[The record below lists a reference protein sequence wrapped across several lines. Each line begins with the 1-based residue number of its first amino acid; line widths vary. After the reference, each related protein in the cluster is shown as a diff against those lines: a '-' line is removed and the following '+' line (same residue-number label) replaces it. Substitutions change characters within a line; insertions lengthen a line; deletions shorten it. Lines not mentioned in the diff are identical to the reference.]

1 MSRRMTIV
9 FDDEE
14 LYTQLKVEAA
24 RSHRHAKDLVAD
36 ALRLLFEASPEE
48 LRRGLKARATEP
60 GMGVGAGAE
69 RPSHAGSAVD
79 DVLRQLGLSKEASGS
94 PR

>member
-24 RSHRHAKDLVAD
+24 RSHRPAKDLVAE
-36 ALRLLFEASPEE
+36 ALCLFFEASADERNSIRARSLAKRPT
-48 LRRGLKARATEP
+48 RGA
-60 GMGVGAGAE
+60 
-69 RPSHAGSAVD
+69 SAASD
-79 DVLRQLGLSKEASGS
+79 ILQQLGLAKEPSGS
-94 PR
+94 SAR

>member
-36 ALRLLFEASPEE
+36 ALRLLFEASPDD
-48 LRRGLKARATEP
+48 LLATNAR
-60 GMGVGAGAE
+60 V
-69 RPSHAGSAVD
+69 RPQRSAQAGSAVD

>member
-14 LYTQLKVEAA
+14 LYTALKVEAA
-24 RSHRHAKDLVAD
+24 KSHRPAKDLVAD
-36 ALRLLFEASPEE
+36 ALTLMFEATRDEHETILMRARMKGFARHGGAPVEKILEE
-48 LRRGLKARATEP
+48 LGLTRD
-60 GMGVGAGAE
+60 GAA
-69 RPSHAGSAVD
+69 
-79 DVLRQLGLSKEASGS
+79 S